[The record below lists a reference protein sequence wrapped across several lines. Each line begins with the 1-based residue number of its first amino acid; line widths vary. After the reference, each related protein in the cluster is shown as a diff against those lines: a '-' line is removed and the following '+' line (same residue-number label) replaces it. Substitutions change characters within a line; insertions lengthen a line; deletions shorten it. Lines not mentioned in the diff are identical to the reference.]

1 MKIGKSIA
9 NVYNQL
15 SNYGKIML
23 FLVLFLILV
32 VIFKGDKWITREGYQ
47 NGDNITQKEIFV
59 FKNDAELYDEF
70 YADIYDFLV
79 YSNIKTDYEVGAI
92 IDKTAPTERSII
104 LDVGSGT
111 GHHLAKLA
119 EHNLRVVGI
128 DASPAMVSK
137 AKENY
142 PDYTFVV
149 GDVLNNSQF
158 PYNTFTHI
166 ICLYFTIYYF
176 KDKQQFFNNCKDWL
190 IHDGYLIVH
199 LVEREKFDPMLP
211 TGNPL
216 YVVSPQ
222 KYAKNRITKTK
233 ITFDKFVYESN
244 FELDK
249 ERNVASFVEKFK
261 FNDGKTRKQEHTLY
275 MEPHDQIVQMA
286 QDAGFIIKGVVD
298 LVYTAYEY
306 QYLYIFVKA

>member
-1 MKIGKSIA
+1 MKIGRSII
-9 NVYNQL
+9 NVYNQM

-32 VIFKGDKWITREGYQ
+32 VIFKGDKWTSREGFETNNIEQ
-47 NGDNITQKEIFV
+47 NEMFV
-59 FKNDAELYDEF
+59 FKDDAELYDEF

-79 YSNIKTDYEVGAI
+79 FSNIKTDYEVGAI
-92 IDKTAPTERSII
+92 INKTAPTERSVI

-119 EHNLRVVGI
+119 EHHFRVIGI

-158 PYNTFTHI
+158 PQNTFTHI
-166 ICLYFTIYYF
+166 ICMYFTVYYF
-176 KDKQQFFNNCKDWL
+176 KNKQLFFNNCRDWL
-190 IHDGYLIVH
+190 LHNGYLIVH
-199 LVEREKFDPMLP
+199 LVERDKFDPMLP

-216 YVVSPQ
+216 YIVSPQ
-222 KYAKNRITKTK
+222 KYAKERITKTK

-244 FELDK
+244 FDLNKDS
-249 ERNVASFVEKFK
+249 NVANFIEKFK
-261 FNDGKTRKQEHTLY
+261 FNNGKTRKQEHILY
-275 MEPHDQIVQMA
+275 MEPHEQIVQLA
-286 QDAGFIIKGVVD
+286 LNAGFIIKGIVD
-298 LVYTAYEY
+298 LTYTAYEY
-306 QYLYIFVKA
+306 QYLYVFVKA

>member
-32 VIFKGDKWITREGYQ
+32 IIFKGDKWVSREGYE
-47 NGDNITQKEIFV
+47 NNNNIEQKELFV
-59 FKNDAELYDEF
+59 FKDDVELYDEF

-119 EHNLRVVGI
+119 EHKFRVVGI
-128 DASPAMVSK
+128 DTSPAMVSK

-142 PDYTFVV
+142 PDYTFIV

-166 ICLYFTIYYF
+166 ICMYFTIYYF
-176 KDKQQFFNNCKDWL
+176 KDKQLFFNNCKDWL
-190 IHDGYLIVH
+190 IHDGHLIVH

-216 YVVSPQ
+216 YIVSPQ
-222 KYAKNRITKTK
+222 KYAKERITKTK

-244 FELDK
+244 FELNK
-249 ERNVASFVEKFK
+249 ETNVANFIEKFK

-275 MEPHDQIVQMA
+275 MEPHEQIVQMA
-286 QDAGFIIKGVVD
+286 QNAGFIIKGVVD